1 MTQLTGGQALVQ
13 SIKREGLDTVFALPG
28 AQLDWAFDALHEE
41 QGNIRVIHTR
51 HEQATSY
58 MADGYARA
66 TGKVG
71 ACLVVPGPGVLNA
84 GAGLST
90 AYACASPVFCM
101 AGQIAS
107 RLIGSGRGELHEI
120 KDQRAVLESVS
131 KWTGRALLPSEIPG
145 LVQQAF
151 AQLRNGRPAPVSLEI
166 PPDVLMK
173 TEEVTLLDG
182 QIPGNRVTPD
192 PTLIRQAAEMLAKAE
207 RPAMYVGS
215 GVLLSEAW
223 NELRELAE
231 ALEMPVVM
239 SRNGRGALSARHP
252 LALNPVA
259 GLELLKTCD
268 VVLAVGTRFLEPS
281 QGWDLPAG
289 LKLIQIDVEQ
299 AEVGRNMAPAVGI
312 VGDAKLALA
321 ALRAEIDGVQP
332 KAQSRRDEIAA
343 IRERADDILHEL
355 QPQAAFAGAIR
366 NALPDDGVYVCDVN
380 QISYWSWIGFPVYEP
395 RTFLTSGY
403 QGTLGAGY
411 ATALGAQVG
420 QPDKKVVSV
429 NGDGGFGYNLQ
440 ELATAKAHNINAVAI
455 VFDDGAFGNVKRM
468 QRDQFQGRTIA
479 SNLTNP
485 DWVKLAEAFGVAG
498 MTARTP
504 DDLEGT
510 LREAFA
516 TNGPVLIAVPVGEM
530 PSPWGLIYPKYF
542 RRS

>member
-1 MTQLTGGQALVQ
+1 
-13 SIKREGLDTVFALPG
+13 
-28 AQLDWAFDALHEE
+28 
-41 QGNIRVIHTR
+41 
-51 HEQATSY
+51 
-58 MADGYARA
+58 
-66 TGKVG
+66 
-71 ACLVVPGPGVLNA
+71 
-84 GAGLST
+84 
-90 AYACASPVFCM
+90 
-101 AGQIAS
+101 
-107 RLIGSGRGELHEI
+107 
-120 KDQRAVLESVS
+120 
-131 KWTGRALLPSEIPG
+131 
-145 LVQQAF
+145 
-151 AQLRNGRPAPVSLEI
+151 
-166 PPDVLMK
+166 MK
-173 TEEVTLLDG
+173 TEEVALLDG
-182 QIPGNRVTPD
+182 QIPGERAVPD
-192 PTLIRQAAEMLAKAE
+192 PALIRQAAEVLAKAE

-223 NELRELAE
+223 DELRELAE
-231 ALEMPVVM
+231 ALQAPVIM

-259 GLELLKTCD
+259 GLELLPTCD

-289 LKLIQIDVEQ
+289 LKLIQIDVEP
-299 AEVGRNMAPAVGI
+299 AEVGRNLAPAVGI
-312 VGDAKLALA
+312 VGDAKLSLA
-321 ALRAEIDGVQP
+321 ALRAEIDGVQVN
-332 KAQSRRDEIAA
+332 ARSRRDEIAA
-343 IRERADDILHEL
+343 IRERADDTLHEL

-380 QISYWSWIGFPVYEP
+380 QVSYWSWIGFPVYEP

-498 MTARTP
+498 MSARTP

-530 PSPWGLIYPKYF
+530 PSPWGLIYPKFF
-542 RRS
+542 RRR